1 MRNFVIALSIFFM
14 ILFGWFFYQYPGDCC
29 GEGKAGTEAGI
40 ISDAKED
47 GTGSMTDDGNAG
59 ASDSRMSDYL
69 MFNWSDG
76 EPVLRDDWDTRKN
89 QIIKG
94 LKEGEFLEI
103 TGDYRPDET
112 NNSSYENLGIA
123 RANNIKNLISPPISE
138 DRITIKSRQL
148 GDEGDRNSLFPAV
161 RFRNYVKKANLD
173 TSIPDRTI
181 IRFPFNSDARI
192 IDPEIES
199 YLNKVA
205 ARVQTSGEKIRLT
218 GHTDNIGS
226 IESNE
231 VLGQRR
237 AVIIQ
242 QYLIKKGVPSA
253 KIITNSKG
261 EASPIATNN
270 SSAGRAK
277 NRRTELEIIK

>member
-14 ILFGWFFYQYPGDCC
+14 ILFGWFFYQYAGDCC
-29 GEGKAGTEAGI
+29 GQGSTGTETGI
-40 ISDAKED
+40 ISDAKDES
-47 GTGSMTDDGNAG
+47 TGSISQGGNAG
-59 ASDSRMSDYL
+59 AGDTRMNDYL

-89 QIIKG
+89 QLVNG

-103 TGDYRPDET
+103 TGDYRPEET
-112 NNSSYENLGIA
+112 NNTSYDNLGLA
-123 RANNIKNLISPPISE
+123 RANKIKDLISPPIAE
-138 DRITIKSRQL
+138 NRITLKSREL
-148 GDEGDRNSLFPAV
+148 NNEVDRNSLFPAV

-192 IDPEIES
+192 IDPEIED

-205 ARVQTSGEKIRLT
+205 LRVNASGEKIRLT

-237 AVIIQ
+237 ADIIKR
-242 QYLIKKGVPSA
+242 YLIGKGVPSSR
-253 KIITNSKG
+253 IMSTTKG
-261 EASPIATNN
+261 EASPIATNKT
-270 SSAGRAK
+270 SSGRAE
-277 NRRTELEIIK
+277 NRRTELQIIK